1 MKRFLYILSIATILL
16 GCHKD
21 QPAPVTPTPPTPVTP
36 TTPTY
41 SDGST
46 SVPLLLG
53 NPNRASTNPDN
64 TDNLLLI
71 KDQYVVSYNN
81 SLGRPNWV
89 SWHLQ
94 KSDLGQ
100 VDRQD
105 DFRPDVTLP
114 TGYYQVRPTDY
125 TSADG
130 FDRGHMCPSGDRTST
145 KVNNSATFLM
155 TNMIPQAPTLNR
167 GVWQELESYCRQLV
181 EEGNE
186 LYITAGGYGIGAT
199 GSQGYKTVLATGKVK
214 PPTQCWK
221 IIVVLPEGDND
232 LSRINAQSKV
242 IVVDMLNAQT
252 VRTGWED
259 YIVSISDIE
268 KVTNYTFLSSLPVSI
283 QTALKAKK
291 YELETVVTPPT
302 TVTTTTPPTSATTAP
317 PSSATTTPPTTA
329 TVTPPVSATTTPP
342 ATTTTTSP
350 SVTPPTTTTSTQP
363 SSGTTT
369 PPTTTTSTPPS
380 TGDAKCGFYKGKQLY
395 IGPKGGCY
403 YINSNGNKTYVDRS
417 NCNC

>member
-1 MKRFLYILSIATILL
+1 M
-16 GCHKD
+16 
-21 QPAPVTPTPPTPVTP
+21 
-36 TTPTY
+36 
-41 SDGST
+41 
-46 SVPLLLG
+46 G
-53 NPNRASTNPDN
+53 NPNRATTNPDN
-64 TDNLLLI
+64 TDNLLLV
-71 KDQYVVSYNN
+71 KEQYVVSYNN
-81 SLGRPNWV
+81 LLGRPNWV

-94 KSDLGQ
+94 ESDLGQ
-100 VDRQD
+100 IDRQD
-105 DFRPDVTLP
+105 DFRTDATLP
-114 TGYYQVRPTDY
+114 TGYYQVKPTDY

-130 FDRGHMCPSGDRTST
+130 FDRGHLCPSGDRTDT

-186 LYITAGGYGIGAT
+186 LYITAGGYGVGAT

-242 IVVDMLNAQT
+242 IAVDMLNAQT

-259 YIVSISDIE
+259 YIVTISDIE
-268 KVTNYTFLSSLPVSI
+268 KATNYTFLSSLPTST

-291 YELETVVTPPT
+291 YKLDAVVTPPT
-302 TVTTTTPPTSATTAP
+302 TVTTTTPPTSTTTAP

-329 TVTPPVSATTTPP
+329 TVTPPVTTTTPP
-342 ATTTTTSP
+342 TSAT
-350 SVTPPTTTTSTQP
+350 VTPPTTTTPTPP

-369 PPTTTTSTPPS
+369 TPTTTTSTPPS
-380 TGDAKCGFYKGKQLY
+380 TGDAKCGIYNGKQLY

-417 NCNC
+417 NCHC